1 MSLSKAQQVIREQN
15 DRISYLEDIEER
27 YHRLQRDYD
36 RIKGDASFSKQM
48 KENFNVNVIHSAEG

>member
-15 DRISYLEDIEER
+15 DRISYLEDLEER

-36 RIKGDASFSKQM
+36 RIKGDASLSKQM
-48 KENFNVNVIHSAEG
+48 KENFNVYAIRFAER

>member
-36 RIKGDASFSKQM
+36 RIKGDASLSKQM
-48 KENFNVNVIHSAEG
+48 KENFNVYAIRFAER